1 MKNREFVRCVQAISI
16 LSPSQVSQMAEEQL
30 AILDAAGVK
39 VTAANSE
46 EIQ

>member
-1 MKNREFVRCVQAISI
+1 
-16 LSPSQVSQMAEEQL
+16 MAEEQL